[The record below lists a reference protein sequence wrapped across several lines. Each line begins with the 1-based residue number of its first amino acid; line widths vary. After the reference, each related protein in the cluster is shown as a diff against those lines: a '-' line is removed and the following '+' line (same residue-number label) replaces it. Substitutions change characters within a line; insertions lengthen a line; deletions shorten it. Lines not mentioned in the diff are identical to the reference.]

1 MKTTKFILEVEKKTQ
16 NARERK
22 KVNQKLLQSI
32 YEQVYGQQY
41 YVRYCFCLKTPYK
54 INDEK

>member
-1 MKTTKFILEVEKKTQ
+1 MKTTKFILEVEKKRRM
-16 NARERK
+16 REREK

-41 YVRYCFCLKTPYK
+41 YVRYCFCLKNPYK
-54 INDEK
+54 LNDEK